1 MHESALFLLGL
12 LVAES
17 SVYHAVR
24 SSIRCPPRSVY
35 TCLYIYIY
43 IYIYVHARIQH
54 RSTRCE
60 TLHTHP
66 GRVDTGERER
76 GGWSSACERQ
86 LRSTS
91 LLKGVWQIRWG
102 NTDGSLVFCP
112 SFLLFSLLSFFF
124 SSFFSLSFWFRF
136 VLFHFSVSG
145 EMKEREREGRG
156 TKNCAD
162 VWQRSWTSETNRRVT
177 GIYLNLW
184 ERPVAATGRIFL
196 FAD

>member
-17 SVYHAVR
+17 SVCHAVR
-24 SSIRCPPRSVY
+24 RLHTVPSTLVPRACMY
-35 TCLYIYIY
+35 PRAYPTP
-43 IYIYVHARIQH
+43 
-54 RSTRCE
+54 RCE
-60 TLHTHP
+60 TSHTHAR
-66 GRVDTGERER
+66 RVDRREK

-112 SFLLFSLLSFFF
+112 SFLLFSLLSFFLLF
-124 SSFFSLSFWFRF
+124 LSLFLIPFHSVSFFRKRWD
-136 VLFHFSVSG
+136 
-145 EMKEREREGRG
+145 ERERERRGKGR
-156 TKNCAD
+156 KNCVD